1 MKFVSAFLKLKNRS
15 IQSPVGVRKM
25 IVAAIAFVALAGCA
39 SNGINRST
47 GEFVDDV
54 SMSARIKSAMLADGT
69 TDGLDIEVEAFR
81 GRIQLIGF
89 ADSQAEIS
97 RAEQIAR
104 NTEGVSSVANL
115 LQVVSASRRVG
126 EYIDDTVLVARITA
140 ALTRDPTANKINM
153 EIEANRGVVI
163 LGGFVDSVLERDAA
177 ERVTANVDGVDRVIN
192 GLELR

>member
-1 MKFVSAFLKLKNRS
+1 MELLPTFLKFEHKS
-15 IQSPVGVRKM
+15 SKPSFSVKKM
-25 IVAAIAFVALAGCA
+25 IVGAIALVALTGCV

-54 SMSARIKSAMLADGT
+54 SMSTRIKSALLADGT
-69 TDGLDIEVEAFR
+69 TDGLDIEVEVFR

-89 ADSQAEIS
+89 ADSQAEIN
-97 RAEQIAR
+97 RANQIAR
-104 NTEGVSSVANL
+104 NTSGVSSVSNL
-115 LQVVSASRRVG
+115 LQVVPASRRVG
-126 EYIDDTVLVARITA
+126 EYIDDTVLVGRITA
-140 ALTRDPTANKINM
+140 ALTKDPTADKVNI

-163 LGGFVDSVLERDAA
+163 LGGFVDSVVERDAA